1 MELNLL
7 IWDKISEAISD
18 NSFISFLE
26 SYKFNN
32 EIYICGGCIR
42 NILLN
47 EESKIKDID
56 LFINFSRSETRL
68 FLKELASFGEIQYGQ
83 YNSPRL
89 FLNDQ
94 KDLYIDIVPFYNF
107 VVSPIEIKNINDLL
121 CSFDFTANAIGIR
134 INNKQM
140 FDPNNG
146 LNDIYN
152 RILRAV
158 RLDFPERTVSNEIPL
173 SAVSVFWFRL
183 LHYQNKLGFEFSPET
198 LQWILDNRF
207 RYYDLKDFEKYFFHP
222 NISQCFKNLFLDGN
236 K

>member
-1 MELNLL
+1 MEPNLL
-7 IWDKISEAISD
+7 IWNKITETISD
-18 NSFISFLE
+18 KSFISFLE
-26 SYKFNN
+26 SYKLNN

-42 NILLN
+42 NIILN
-47 EESKIKDID
+47 KENKIKDID
-56 LFINFSRSETRL
+56 LFINFSRNETEL

-89 FLNDQ
+89 FLKDH

-107 VVSPIEIKNINDLL
+107 VVSPIEIKTINDLL

-134 INNKQM
+134 IDDKQI

-158 RLDFPERTVSNEIPL
+158 RLDFPERMVSNEIPL

-183 LHYQNKLGFEFSPET
+183 LHYQNKLDFEFSPET
-198 LQWILDNRF
+198 LQWILDNKY
-207 RYYDLKDFEKYFFHP
+207 RYSDIKTFEKYFFHP
-222 NISQCFKNLFLDGN
+222 DISKCFKTLYLNGN